1 MSNPFADA
9 MAMVLHVQFGPIIGK
24 LTQSGVPDILDA
36 GAMPAAEVAAKA
48 GLHPQSLTRSLRA
61 LSAFGIF
68 RETSEGTFE
77 NTDASRL
84 FRNQPG
90 GLRNW
95 TLFSTARP
103 SLKTAGA
110 LGHTLETGES
120 AHDFA
125 NGMGIWEY
133 LKQDPEL
140 NKQFNL
146 GLGEI
151 RKDEQAQ
158 IAKAY
163 DWSQVGTL
171 IDVGGGAGHLLAA
184 ALGQNTAMQG
194 VLFDRPDV
202 LPDGDRTLIGHGVRS
217 RVELVG
223 GSFFEPIRVPTSGT
237 SRWLL
242 SQILHD
248 WPDADSVRILKQCRA
263 AMKPED
269 RLLVVEMVP
278 VPGKPDPTIAR
289 LDVMMMM
296 YFGEAR
302 QRTLDEYKS
311 LFTESG
317 FQLVC
322 EMPTGT
328 DFSIVE
334 ARPAWQ

>member
-1 MSNPFADA
+1 VSNPFVDA
-9 MAMVLHVQFGPIIGK
+9 MAMVFHVHFGPLIRK
-24 LTQSGVPDILDA
+24 LTQSGVPDLLDA
-36 GAMPAAEVAAKA
+36 GPMRAVEVAAKA
-48 GLHPQSLTRSLRA
+48 GLHPQSLTRALRA

-68 RETSEGTFE
+68 RETSAGTFE

-95 TLFSTARP
+95 TLFATAAP
-103 SLKTAGA
+103 SLRTAEA
-110 LGHTLETGES
+110 LGHTLATGES
-120 AHDFA
+120 AHDHA

-140 NKQFNL
+140 NNQFNL

-151 RKDEQAQ
+151 RKDEQSQ
-158 IAKAY
+158 IARAY
-163 DWSQVGTL
+163 DWSQVGTV

-184 ALGQNTAMQG
+184 ALGQNTAMKG

-202 LPDGDRTLIGHGVRS
+202 LRDGEGTQTARGVRN

-223 GSFFEPIRVPTSGT
+223 GSFFEPIRVPMSGAG
-237 SRWLL
+237 RWIL

-263 AMKPED
+263 AMRPED

-289 LDVMMMM
+289 LDVMMLM

-302 QRTLDEYKS
+302 QRTLDEYKL
-311 LFTESG
+311 LFAESG
-317 FQLVC
+317 FELVR

-334 ARPAWQ
+334 AKP